1 MPGWIKNTMNYLGLN
16 EPVDGE
22 DDYDYLEGDGTYY
35 LEDEQ
40 QAADHQAPGEPQV
53 VAPVYERARPA
64 PASAGVT
71 RSAVRTLTD
80 TDIPAVDVTKP
91 IIRPVP
97 ASSARVQVVE
107 PKGFNDAQ
115 EVGERI
121 KSGQPVIVNLQG
133 VDSDLKR
140 RLIDF
145 CSGLTYAIGGSMSR
159 VSDQVFLLTPANVDV
174 SDEEKDRL
182 AARGLYQK

>member
-16 EPVDGE
+16 EVVDGE
-22 DDYDYLEGDGTYY
+22 DDYDYLEGDGSYY
-35 LEDEQ
+35 LEEETGT
-40 QAADHQAPGEPQV
+40 HEAPE
-53 VAPVYERARPA
+53 AIATTYERARPA
-64 PASAGVT
+64 TTAAGVT
-71 RSAVRTLTD
+71 RSAVRTLTE
-80 TDIPAVDVTKP
+80 TDMPAVDVTKP
-91 IIRPVP
+91 IIRTVS

-182 AARGLYQK
+182 AARGLYKK

>member
-16 EPVDGE
+16 ESVDAD
-22 DDYDYLEGDGTYY
+22 DDYDYLEGDGSYY
-35 LEDEQ
+35 LEEDQVPAE
-40 QAADHQAPGEPQV
+40 EPQD
-53 VAPVYERARPA
+53 APPSYERARTAVSA
-64 PASAGVT
+64 PPVT
-71 RSAVRTLTD
+71 RSAVRTISD
-80 TDIPAVDVTKP
+80 SESPAVDVTKP

-145 CSGLTYAIGGSMSR
+145 CSGLTYAIGGSMAR
-159 VSDQVFLLTPANVDV
+159 VADQVFLLTPANVDV

>member
-16 EPVDGE
+16 EAVDSD
-22 DDYDYLEGDGTYY
+22 DDYDYLEGDGSYY
-35 LEDEQ
+35 LEEDQVPAE
-40 QAADHQAPGEPQV
+40 EPQT
-53 VAPVYERARPA
+53 APPSYERARPVA
-64 PASAGVT
+64 PAATVT
-71 RSAVRTLTD
+71 RSAVRTISD
-80 TDIPAVDVTKP
+80 SESPVVDVTKP

>member
-1 MPGWIKNTMNYLGLN
+1 MPGWLKNTMNYLGLN
-16 EPVDGE
+16 ETVDGE
-22 DDYDYLEGDGTYY
+22 DDYDYLEGDGLYY
-35 LEDEQ
+35 LDEDQGSPE
-40 QAADHQAPGEPQV
+40 EPQV
-53 VAPVYERARPA
+53 AAPMYERARPA
-64 PASAGVT
+64 PVSAGVT

-80 TDIPAVDVTKP
+80 TDTPAVDVTKP

>member
-16 EPVDGE
+16 DPVDGE
-22 DDYDYLEGDGTYY
+22 EDYDYLEGDGSYY
-35 LEDEQ
+35 LDEET
-40 QAADHQAPGEPQV
+40 DSPEVPEVIAPTYQ
-53 VAPVYERARPA
+53 RARPA
-64 PASAGVT
+64 SPSAGVS
-71 RSAVRTLTD
+71 RSAVRTLTE
-80 TDIPAVDVTKP
+80 TDIPSIDVTKP
-91 IIRPVP
+91 IIRPVT

>member
-1 MPGWIKNTMNYLGLN
+1 
-16 EPVDGE
+16 
-22 DDYDYLEGDGTYY
+22 
-35 LEDEQ
+35 
-40 QAADHQAPGEPQV
+40 
-53 VAPVYERARPA
+53 
-64 PASAGVT
+64 
-71 RSAVRTLTD
+71 
-80 TDIPAVDVTKP
+80 
-91 IIRPVP
+91 VP